1 VAFGSAARR
10 SIRLERVPGGAVLL
24 TALLLGCGARALVDA
39 SPDEEEFGTAAAGG
53 AAGRGGGGGDGGRAG
68 GGASPVNPVGPR
80 GAIDLDGITLPDCEP
95 GFSMGTAGSRDCTY
109 LFRGDC
115 YEDQLMACACA
126 CQGLADSRCII
137 GGFLNPNDPQRV
149 SCVQR

>member
-1 VAFGSAARR
+1 VAFDSAARQP
-10 SIRLERVPGGAVLL
+10 IRLARVSRGAVLL
-24 TALLLGCGARALVDA
+24 TALLFGCGARALVDGSA
-39 SPDEEEFGTAAAGG
+39 DEEEFGTAAAGG
-53 AAGRGGGGGDGGRAG
+53 SGGRGGGGGGRAGG
-68 GGASPVNPVGPR
+68 GGASPVNPVGPG
-80 GAIDLDGITLPDCEP
+80 GAIDLDGILLPDCEP
-95 GFSMGTAGSRDCTY
+95 GFSMATAGSRDCTY

-115 YEDQLMACACA
+115 YEDQLIACGCA